1 MYLCIMNCYICKKE
15 TDTFTD
21 RYVEKVCLECDA
33 RLIESDAKAKKFR
46 DEYRKNHA
54 LCPNCGHD
62 QFMTTLMGFP
72 MHMDHPEDYKDLN
85 NCTCSKCKNQHVTH
99 DRTPKQI

>member
-1 MYLCIMNCYICKKE
+1 
-15 TDTFTD
+15 
-21 RYVEKVCLECDA
+21 
-33 RLIESDAKAKKFR
+33 
-46 DEYRKNHA
+46 
-54 LCPNCGHD
+54 
-62 QFMTTLMGFP
+62 MTTLMGFP